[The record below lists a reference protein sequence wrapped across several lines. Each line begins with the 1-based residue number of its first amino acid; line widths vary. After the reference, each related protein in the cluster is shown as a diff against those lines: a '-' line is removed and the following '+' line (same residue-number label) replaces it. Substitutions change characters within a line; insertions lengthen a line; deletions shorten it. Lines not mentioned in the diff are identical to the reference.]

1 MPKVRLTKRI
11 VDAFSC
17 PPDAVRAMLFDA
29 EVIGF
34 SVEAMRTGRKFF
46 RFQWKRKGKQG
57 LETIGEYG
65 PMTVEQ
71 ARARATALRGKL
83 YDGQNPAE
91 ARLAEAAARLRA
103 ITISELVEKWL
114 VEGRAAAPSKRESSW
129 STDARKLRRHI
140 VPLLGPRVAQEITK
154 SDVETAQRQISEGAT
169 AQDVRTKA
177 KGRSIVRGGEGAARS
192 AVMSLSACFAWAID
206 QGMADEN
213 PCLRVKKSKPRKLE
227 RFLTQAEAN
236 NLCGVLEDMVAA
248 GELDLGFADMIK
260 VLLLSGARKSEI
272 QELRWSEIDFERHL
286 IRLSRERSKTGE
298 KTIPLNKE
306 AMSIL
311 KARQHALARS
321 KSKDDASAAQQAY
334 VFPSRVGAAHMVGL
348 QKAWERV
355 RARAKLD
362 GVRIHDLRHSFA
374 SFAAANGASLFLI
387 GKALG
392 HSQSQTTERYA
403 HLRDDPLHALTAG
416 VGRIVVQSPKRPKVT
431 QRNAARAEPIRP
443 LRHTRSRARAD
454 ILT

>member
-1 MPKVRLTKRI
+1 MPKARLTKRI

-65 PMTVEQ
+65 PITVEQ

-91 ARLAEAAARLRA
+91 ARLAEAAARRRA
-103 ITISELVEKWL
+103 ITIGDLVEKWL
-114 VEGRAAAPSKRESSW
+114 VEGRASAPSKRESSW

-140 VPLLGPRVAQEITK
+140 VPLLGPRVAREITK
-154 SDVETAQRQISEGAT
+154 GDVETAQRQISEGAT

-177 KGRSIVRGGEGAARS
+177 KGRSIVRGGQGAARS

-206 QGMADEN
+206 QGMAEEN

-236 NLCGVLEDMVAA
+236 NLCRVLDDMVAA

-272 QELRWSEIDFERHL
+272 QELQWSEIDFERHL
-286 IRLSRERSKTGE
+286 VRLSRERSKTGE
-298 KTIPLNKE
+298 KTIPLNRE
-306 AMSIL
+306 AMTIL

-321 KSKDDASAAQQAY
+321 KSKDDPAARQAY
-334 VFPSRVGAAHMVGL
+334 VFPSRVGASHMVGL

-355 RARAKLD
+355 RARANLD

-403 HLRDDPLHALTAG
+403 HLRDDPLHALTAE
-416 VGRIVVQSPKRPKVT
+416 VGRIVVQSPKERTKAT
-431 QRNAARAEPIRP
+431 QRNTPRA
-443 LRHTRSRARAD
+443 
-454 ILT
+454 